1 MIAFVF
7 EMFFL
12 CVGSY
17 SYIILP
23 MIGLGIVAFGIKYVI
38 PFILFAF
45 NFVVEFL
52 SFCPEW
58 VAPFVLLSVGLAVLA
73 LIVRII

>member
-23 MIGLGIVAFGIKYVI
+23 MIGLGIVACAWRLAY
-38 PFILFAF
+38 
-45 NFVVEFL
+45 FL
-52 SFCPEW
+52 LG
-58 VAPFVLLSVGLAVLA
+58 VNNNAKLSE
-73 LIVRII
+73 